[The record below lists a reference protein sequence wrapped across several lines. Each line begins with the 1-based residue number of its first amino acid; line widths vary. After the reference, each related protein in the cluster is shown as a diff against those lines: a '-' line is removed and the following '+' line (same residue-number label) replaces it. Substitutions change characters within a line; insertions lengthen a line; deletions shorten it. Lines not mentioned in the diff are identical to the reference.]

1 VLNANALTLVRIPL
15 LRGVFFQFRGAT
27 AEWPALADWALC
39 VRRLGDSE
47 EMNNKVISQ

>member
-1 VLNANALTLVRIPL
+1 M
-15 LRGVFFQFRGAT
+15 VFFFNLEARRLTGPA